1 MVKLSGDTE
10 AKQRIYASW
19 TSDFQSF
26 SEPFIYM
33 ERKEHVI
40 DTTMV
45 ESEGVYYRISK
56 DETNKCLLL
65 ESCDSLTG
73 NFQEIPSETL
83 SSLFGVEGPECY
95 LLPDQKTWCL
105 IADQFAEGK
114 GYLPLLTDDLSSG
127 KFRILKEKEYALGKT
142 KKRHGGVLA
151 VTDEELA
158 LLERFFDHKKPVV
171 EGLFADPDLAC
182 FDGTYYLYPTTDGF
196 TDWSGTKFSV
206 FASKDLRKFQ
216 KAADIFDMADGDVPW
231 AVGSAWAPCIAEK
244 DGKYYY
250 YFCGKRVDG
259 KSCIGAAVSD
269 YPEGPFVP
277 AAEPMI
283 TMEMMETYQIQ
294 MSQTIDPS
302 IYQENCETYLLFGN
316 GYAAIAKLTPDMM
329 HIVPET
335 MKNLEGL
342 YDFREAVTVLKRD
355 EIYHFTWS
363 CDDTGSENYHVN
375 YGTSDSLYG
384 PVRFEKTIL
393 QKDVQKGVL
402 GTGHHSICKVPG
414 KDAYWI
420 AYHRFGTPLAQYP
433 EGKGFHRETC
443 VAPLEFDEAGKM
455 MEVIV

>member
-95 LLPDQKTWCL
+95 LLLDQKTWCL

-216 KAADIFDMADGDVPW
+216 KAADIFDMQ
-231 AVGSAWAPCIAEK
+231 
-244 DGKYYY
+244 
-250 YFCGKRVDG
+250 
-259 KSCIGAAVSD
+259 
-269 YPEGPFVP
+269 
-277 AAEPMI
+277 
-283 TMEMMETYQIQ
+283 MEM
-294 MSQTIDPS
+294 
-302 IYQENCETYLLFGN
+302 
-316 GYAAIAKLTPDMM
+316 
-329 HIVPET
+329 
-335 MKNLEGL
+335 
-342 YDFREAVTVLKRD
+342 FRGR
-355 EIYHFTWS
+355 
-363 CDDTGSENYHVN
+363 
-375 YGTSDSLYG
+375 
-384 PVRFEKTIL
+384 
-393 QKDVQKGVL
+393 
-402 GTGHHSICKVPG
+402 
-414 KDAYWI
+414 
-420 AYHRFGTPLAQYP
+420 
-433 EGKGFHRETC
+433 
-443 VAPLEFDEAGKM
+443 
-455 MEVIV
+455 